1 MKYDFIPY
9 DKNLV
14 SRARELRNNQT
25 REEKFFWSNILK
37 SEEFRHLT
45 FLRQKPIGN
54 FIMDFY
60 CAKLLLGIEIDGDI
74 HDANRDKERDYILK
88 KKFGITVIRYRN
100 KEVIN
105 KTENIKQNLLKSIPS
120 LIKGGQGGIVLK

>member
-88 KKFGITVIRYRN
+88 HAVFVFVFR
-100 KEVIN
+100 E
-105 KTENIKQNLLKSIPS
+105 
-120 LIKGGQGGIVLK
+120 

>member
-100 KEVIN
+100 EDIIN
-105 KTENIKQNLLKSIPS
+105 KTENVKQNLLKSIPP
-120 LIKGGQGGIVLK
+120 LIKGG

>member
-100 KEVIN
+100 EDIIN
-105 KTENIKQNLLKSIPS
+105 KTENVKQNLLKSIPP
-120 LIKGGQGGIVLK
+120 LINGG